1 MKTMR
6 AISLVLMLTLAIGP
20 ALASACTI
28 ACALPMKELTDA
40 HLTQA
45 HSAQEHSDSMHA
57 ELHEH
62 GGTQTEAMGMPHC
75 QQAILDADMPSQHL
89 SQSQQADQQHP
100 QDQHNHG
107 NQQSAKPCDMSGC
120 HSAQSAAT
128 VSADPIFLVDVFTS
142 TLPRSNIFGASADLT
157 PPIKPPA

>member
-20 ALASACTI
+20 ALASACTV
-28 ACALPMKELTDA
+28 ACALPMKESTEA
-40 HLTQA
+40 HLQT

-57 ELHEH
+57 EFHEH
-62 GGTQTEAMGMPHC
+62 SGMHTEAMDMQHC
-75 QQAILDADMPSQHL
+75 QQAKPDADMADQHAA
-89 SQSQQADQQHP
+89 QNQQTDQQHP
-100 QDQHNHG
+100 QDQHQPG
-107 NQQSAKPCDMSGC
+107 NQQSVTPCDMSGC

-128 VSADPIFLVDVFTS
+128 ASADPIFLVDVFTS
-142 TLPRSNIFGASADLT
+142 TLPRSHIFAASADLI